1 MVMVYVI
8 ADKLQRYFLRWKK
21 AREEKIIQ
29 NFKLEQAISHHNT
42 LIQQRVIDTWREFT
56 AKSLRKN
63 VRGPLSLSLIFFPLI
78 NTTIHIQQRYFSIFS
93 CCWSSVS
100 GLTTFDCCPI
110 AYPNGN
116 GSTSSG
122 KKRTRKPTSPC
133 GTGVW
138 CFRKR
143 SEINFVICNVSNVD

>member
-1 MVMVYVI
+1 MVYVI

-63 VRGPLSLSLIFFPLI
+63 VRGPLSLSHCL
-78 NTTIHIQQRYFSIFS
+78 S
-93 CCWSSVS
+93 
-100 GLTTFDCCPI
+100 FDKHNNI
-110 AYPNGN
+110 Y
-116 GSTSSG
+116 ST
-122 KKRTRKPTSPC
+122 
-133 GTGVW
+133 
-138 CFRKR
+138 
-143 SEINFVICNVSNVD
+143 EILFYL